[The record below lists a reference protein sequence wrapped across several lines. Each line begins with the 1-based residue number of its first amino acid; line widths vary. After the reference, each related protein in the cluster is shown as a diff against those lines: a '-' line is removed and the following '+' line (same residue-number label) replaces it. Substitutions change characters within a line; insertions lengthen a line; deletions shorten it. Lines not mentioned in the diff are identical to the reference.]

1 MREKGFTLIELMV
14 VVAILAILAAVAIPV
29 YMNYVYRA
37 RMAEA
42 TTNISGIRTLQESLF
57 AENNIY
63 SFPGGVAPNNC
74 CAQAP
79 GGAPT
84 SATRPWVAANLLSW
98 NPLGFAPTGSA
109 TFYTYAVNSASAG
122 ATSLTIGAQGD
133 LDADTNIHVFAMAI
147 GTTGPDPTG
156 FGANNITPVNIG
168 VIEEGGGVW

>member
-1 MREKGFTLIELMV
+1 MRERGFTLIELMV
-14 VVAILAILAAVAIPV
+14 TVVILGILAAVAIPV

-42 TTNISGIRTLQESLF
+42 TTNINGIRTLQESWF

-74 CAQAP
+74 CAAAP
-79 GGAPT
+79 AGAPT
-84 SATRPWVAANLLSW
+84 SATRTWVPAELASW

-109 TFYTYAVNSASAG
+109 TFYTYSVNSATVG
-122 ATSLTIGAQGD
+122 ATDLTIGAQGD
-133 LDADTNIHVFAMAI
+133 LDADINVHVFAMAI
-147 GTTGPDPTG
+147 GTTAPGPTG